1 MSSVIF
7 GHVAT
12 ILSVSSAIGFGYLY
26 LVDKDKR
33 KLMFLIA
40 FIAGIFANAPRCM
53 VGWEQIM
60 FLRKLT
66 LWGPLLTLSAL
77 MIAVLSSLLEQ
88 QKFDKQFKAFIVA
101 VVVVAAM
108 IIIPIPVSPIPSVTY
123 PFLSMTTIFVSLFIV
138 LRRRELPDILFL
150 IAATALTLAEFGRNV
165 TNSSVN
171 LILSGYVLAHMFI
184 FLVFI
189 TSKENRNGGI
199 SSFFSLKK
207 ELQRTQE
214 ELKASQERLVKSE
227 RLAAIGQAATM
238 VGHDLRNPLQAITNG
253 VFYLN
258 ITLADYPIS
267 EQMKETLDAI
277 SESVTYADNIVSNLQ
292 SFTRERKPMLTMV
305 DANELVKDAVSLVK
319 KPENVELI
327 IETDE
332 LPKIEADREMLKRV
346 FVNLTNNGIQAMNE
360 KGGILC
366 VSTGKKDD
374 CVEFRFKDT
383 GVGISEENLEK
394 IFAPFFTTKAQGMGV
409 GLAIC
414 KRVVKQHN
422 GVITVESKLGE
433 GATFT
438 VKLPGTE
445 NLV

>member
-26 LVDKDKR
+26 LADRDKR

-53 VGWEQIM
+53 VDWEQILI
-60 FLRKLT
+60 LRKLT
-66 LWGPLLTLSAL
+66 LWCPLLTLSAL

-88 QKFDKQFKAFIVA
+88 KTFDKQFKAFLVA
-101 VVVVAAM
+101 VGAVALMVV
-108 IIIPIPVSPIPSVTY
+108 IPIPVSPIPSVTY

-138 LRRRELPDILFL
+138 LCRRELPDILFL

-165 TNSSVN
+165 TNSNVN

-199 SSFFSLKK
+199 ASFFSLKK
-207 ELQRTQE
+207 ELEKTQE

-238 VGHDLRNPLQAITNG
+238 VGHDLRNPLQAIANG

-258 ITLADYPIS
+258 IKLVDYPIS
-267 EQMKETLDAI
+267 EQMNETLNAI
-277 SESVTYADNIVSNLQ
+277 TESVAYADNIVSNLQ
-292 SFTRERKPMLTMV
+292 SFTRERKPMLSMV
-305 DANELVKDAVSLVK
+305 DVNELVKDAVSLVK
-319 KPENVELI
+319 APENVELV
-327 IETDE
+327 IEAEE
-332 LPKIEADREMLKRV
+332 LPKIEVDKEMMKRV
-346 FVNLTNNGIQAMNE
+346 FVNLTNNGIQAMKE
-360 KGGILC
+360 KGGMLC
-366 VSTGKKDD
+366 ISTGRIDD
-374 CVEFRFKDT
+374 SIEFRFKDM

-394 IFAPFFTTKAQGMGV
+394 IFTPFFTTKAQGMGV

-414 KRVVKQHN
+414 KRVVEQHN

-438 VKLPGTE
+438 VKLPDSG
-445 NLV
+445 N